1 VNHATG
7 WHVSHATGLIR
18 TESKGAERIGG
29 KRADPEQRRAAVE
42 RLGQLR
48 ESGTLTTALTAACDR
63 GQVAPGDEAP
73 ELIEQRFAANL
84 RVVREERGISQ
95 RSLAEEM
102 AARGWPWRQQTV
114 TRVETGRRMVRLGEA
129 QAIAEIL
136 ETSLDMLMMGTGEAR
151 IIEHLANLIR
161 KARESHRM
169 IAVATTELLRA
180 RELLRTNAVVAGGGD
195 GESSQV
201 LQMVAEARDVQHLT
215 PEGAVAQG
223 IAQAA
228 DVKESL
234 CRPCSPR
241 RGRTT
246 ARSGPT

>member
-1 VNHATG
+1 MPECTRTG
-7 WHVSHATGLIR
+7 N
-18 TESKGAERIGG
+18 
-29 KRADPEQRRAAVE
+29 P
-42 RLGQLR
+42 
-48 ESGTLTTALTAACDR
+48 ALTATCDS

-73 ELIEQRFAANL
+73 ELIEQRFVANL

-95 RSLAEEM
+95 GCLAGEM

-129 QAIAEIL
+129 QAVAEIL
-136 ETSLDMLMMGTGEAR
+136 GTSLDVLMMGTGQAR
-151 IIEHLANLIR
+151 IIEHLADLIR
-161 KARESHRM
+161 KARASHRL
-169 IAVATTELLRA
+169 IAVATIELLRA
-180 RELLRTNAVVAGGGD
+180 RELLRTNPVVVVGGD

-201 LQMVAEARDVQHLT
+201 LQVVAEARDVQHLT

-234 CRPCSPR
+234 CRTLCPLPGSAHELPPEGEFQLR
-241 RGRTT
+241 RVRPVFAILPGAIWAPVRCI
-246 ARSGPT
+246 